1 MTPLQSFRIRGERQ
15 RPMVLV
21 FDDFYRVVRIT
32 RYGDHS
38 EILQSLVLTTDEVP
52 ELIAALH
59 VMRGDVTVKDP
70 GGD

>member
-1 MTPLQSFRIRGERQ
+1 
-15 RPMVLV
+15 MVVV